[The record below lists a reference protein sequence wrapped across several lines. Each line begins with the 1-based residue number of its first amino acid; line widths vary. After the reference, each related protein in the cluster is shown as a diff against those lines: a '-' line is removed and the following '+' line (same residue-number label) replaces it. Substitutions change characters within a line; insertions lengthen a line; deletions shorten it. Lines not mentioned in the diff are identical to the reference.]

1 MPKRTVI
8 LLLAAFLLLD
18 AGYSLVQHLNVP
30 LDGDIAPI
38 VVPADKYVQVLHD
51 PLGLGVLEGERY
63 CAPNRYFVH
72 APMRWYL
79 KQAPLALQAFT
90 NPVNSVYVSCALLK
104 TALQLALIGL
114 LAAFAMG
121 SNRRWELLLAAA
133 LVTPFFQAYGYNL
146 QMGII
151 EKSITYTFFYPL
163 SMACLLA
170 FFLPFYRGKI
180 AAWQQLF
187 LLPLA
192 LALPLSGPLVP
203 GILLLVCPSVV
214 LFFFVKKLREQP
226 DLPIARFIP
235 LGRAVKAA
243 TELPKPMLFYFTLA
257 SLLSLWSLY
266 VGSFNSDSDSPAI
279 IPLAER
285 YPALLRG
292 LASISTLKL
301 GFPFLLLG
309 ILGNLFL
316 VKKFAGPDDKAHISQ
331 VGNWLAVFIIAY
343 LLLLP
348 LGGYRSYRALIVRHD
363 TILPVTLCLVFF
375 YAKTAMVLLR
385 NNWPKRRWYAWGL
398 AALSLAVTLAD
409 LPEFDH
415 NDCEKAALETIA
427 HSTEKKVKLSGDC
440 PVLGWNEKITH
451 PNASKLNA
459 KLLQIWQVTDEERL
473 YYSE

>member
-1 MPKRTVI
+1 MRTEPPHAI
-8 LLLAAFLLLD
+8 LVLVVLFLLLD
-18 AGYSLVQHLNVP
+18 GGYSFFQHLNAV

-38 VVPADKYVQVLHD
+38 VVPADKYEQVLHD
-51 PLGLGVLEGERY
+51 PFGLTVLEGERY

-72 APMRWYL
+72 APMRWFFMHL
-79 KQAPLALQAFT
+79 PQALQAFS
-90 NPVNSVYVSCALLK
+90 NPVNSVYRSSALLK

-114 LAAFAMG
+114 LAAFAVG
-121 SNRRWELLLAAA
+121 GNRRWELLLAAA

-163 SMACLLA
+163 PMAFLLA
-170 FFLPFYRGKI
+170 FFLPFYRGNVQR
-180 AAWQQLF
+180 WQHLW

-192 LALPLSGPLVP
+192 VALPLSGPLVP
-203 GILLLVCPSVV
+203 GILLIVCPFAL
-214 LFFFVKKLREQP
+214 LFFYVKNMRELT
-226 DLPIARFIP
+226 DFPIAR
-235 LGRAVKAA
+235 RATKAA
-243 TELPKPMLFYFTLA
+243 AEMPKPLLFYFMLVV
-257 SLLSLWSLY
+257 LLSLWSLY
-266 VGSFNSDSDSPAI
+266 VGSFNSESDSPAI
-279 IPLAER
+279 ISLTGR

-292 LASISTLKL
+292 LASILTLKL
-301 GFPFLLLG
+301 GFPLLLLG
-309 ILGNLFL
+309 IVVNLVL
-316 VKKFAGPDDKAHISQ
+316 IRKFASAQDKAQ
-331 VGNWLAVFIIAY
+331 VKLIGKWLIVFIVAY

-348 LGGYRSYRALIVRHD
+348 LGGYRHYRSLIVRHD

-375 YAKTAMVLLR
+375 YAKTAIILLR

-398 AALSLAVTLAD
+398 AALSLAVTTAD

-427 HSTEKKVKLSGDC
+427 RSSENKVKLASDC

-459 KLLQIWQVTDEERL
+459 QLLQIWRVTEEERL